1 MNSNLSKLFQK
12 ETTLNAILYIAEKM
26 GGKTD
31 EHKIFKTLYFADM
44 KHLSK
49 YGRSITGDVYI
60 AMNYGPVPSQ
70 TYDIFKAVR
79 GDSFF
84 SDKADDIK
92 AYFHFVDKYIINAD
106 RDCDLDWLSETDIEC
121 LDEAIELCR
130 DKSFQELTE
139 LSHGFAWSKADKD
152 REISVEDI
160 MREAGEDEGYVKY
173 VVDQMQL
180 ESAFA

>member
-1 MNSNLSKLFQK
+1 MNSNLAKLFQK
-12 ETTLNAILYIAEKM
+12 ETTLNSILYIAEKM

-60 AMNYGPVPSQ
+60 AMEYGPVPSK

-92 AYFHFVDKYIINAD
+92 TYFHFVDKRTIETD
-106 RDCDLDWLSETDIEC
+106 RNCDLDWLSETDIEC
-121 LDEAIELCR
+121 LDEAIKLCR
-130 DKSFQELTE
+130 DKTFSELTR
-139 LSHGFAWSKADKD
+139 LSHGPAWENTDRDK
-152 REISVEDI
+152 EMSVKDI
-160 MREAGEDEGYVKY
+160 MREVGEEENYIDYVTSN
-173 VVDQMQL
+173 MEL
-180 ESAFA
+180 ESAIA